1 MAENYLLTAPPDGE
15 PITLAEAKTHLRVEL
30 DFEDDDAY
38 ISALITACRRYTEEL
53 TGNLFKRQTWKLTL
67 DAFPCQIVLRKR
79 PVTDVNSIVYI
90 GGDGAQQTL
99 DAALYQVDLNGFLA
113 RIRPAY
119 GQSWP
124 TTRSQMG
131 AVEVSFVA
139 GAEDTEVGI
148 PEYWKQGVL
157 LLLGH
162 YYENREDAVVGVS
175 VAQLPRAYEALVGLD
190 RVMPV

>member
-1 MAENYLLTAPPDGE
+1 MAENYLLTAAPDSE
-15 PITLAEAKTHLRVEL
+15 PITLAEAKAHLRVEA

-38 ISALITACRRYTEEL
+38 ITSLITVCRHYTEQMS
-53 TGNLFKRQTWKLTL
+53 GNIFKRQTWRLTL
-67 DAFPCQIVLRKR
+67 DAFPCEIVLRRR
-79 PVTDVNSIVYI
+79 PVTDVNSITYI
-90 GGDGAQQTL
+90 DGDGATQTL
-99 DAALYQVDLNGFLA
+99 DPALYQVDLSGFLA

-124 TTRSQMG
+124 ITRCQMG

-139 GAEDTEVGI
+139 GADDTEAGI

-162 YYENREDAVVGVS
+162 YYENREDAVIGVS
-175 VAQLPRAYEALVGLD
+175 VASLPRGYDALIGLD
-190 RVMPV
+190 RVMHV